1 MSRSYVFDGVKNE
14 LERRGVELT
23 SGEIDS
29 ISDSVLFDWNE
40 IGDREADFE
49 GLIEWNVDQYLS
61 HNSPPEKDS
70 GKMKRIRVD
79 EASKYIPYPKDWI
92 DQPTKPDSKYF
103 YMRTLKNGWDEVR
116 YFLDKKSN
124 LKNYGKKLIEQLEYR
139 N

>member
-1 MSRSYVFDGVKNE
+1 MNRSYVFDGVKNE